1 MTQGDFSLFAVE
13 LLEVN
18 KADSTLVPM
27 ENC

>member
-18 KADSTLVPM
+18 KTDSTLVPV